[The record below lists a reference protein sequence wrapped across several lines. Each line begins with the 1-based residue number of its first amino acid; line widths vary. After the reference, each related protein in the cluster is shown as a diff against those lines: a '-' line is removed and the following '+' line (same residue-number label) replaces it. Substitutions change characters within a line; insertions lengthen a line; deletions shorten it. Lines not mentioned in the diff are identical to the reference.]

1 MQQGDAIYDTAI
13 DFSNDDI
20 TLAVKEAEMPVRI
33 WGTDIDQVTLQ
44 QAERTARL
52 PIVAGHVAL
61 MPDAHLGVGAT
72 VGSVI
77 PTENVI
83 IPSAVGVDIGCGM
96 IAVETDLRA
105 EHLPDDLQPLVGR
118 FGRSVP
124 AGVGRGRNLQS
135 TGASDRRITRQAE
148 RWMAEHP
155 HDLPD
160 RLDKTAL
167 SQLGTLGS
175 GNHFLEVCLD
185 EREVVWVVLHS
196 GSRGVGNRLADRHI
210 RLARQQEQSLEDR
223 DLAYFLEGTPE
234 FNAYVADM
242 LWAQSYALENRELM
256 LDAALTDLFAF
267 AGAGHEAGRINCHH
281 NFAQREQ
288 HEGRWLWITRKGAI
302 RAAKGDMGVIP
313 GSMGTRSYIVRGLGD
328 TESYMSSSHGAGRR
342 MSRNRARRELTEES
356 LVEAMK
362 GKAWNQDAKGL
373 LDEHPLAY
381 KDIDQVMEAQKD
393 LVEIVHTL
401 RGVANYKGL

>member
-1 MQQGDAIYDTAI
+1 MSIR
-13 DFSNDDI
+13 
-20 TLAVKEAEMPVRI
+20 V
-33 WGTDIDQVTLQ
+33 WGTDIDQGALV

-52 PIVAGHVAL
+52 PIMAGHVAL
-61 MPDAHLGVGAT
+61 MPDAHVGIGAT

-77 PTENVI
+77 PTENAI
-83 IPSAVGVDIGCGM
+83 IPAAVGVDIGCGM
-96 IAVETDLRA
+96 IAVETDLHA
-105 EHLPDDLQPLVGR
+105 EHLPDDLQPLVSR

-124 AGVGRGRNLQS
+124 AGLGRGRDLKS
-135 TGASDRRITRQAE
+135 TGASDQRVTRRAE
-148 RWMAEHP
+148 KWMAEHP
-155 HDLPD
+155 HELPD
-160 RLDKTAL
+160 GLDKRAL

-185 EREVVWVVLHS
+185 EGEVVWVVLHS

-210 RLARQQEQSLEDR
+210 KLARAQEQALEDK
-223 DLAYFLEGTPE
+223 DLAYFLEGTVE
-234 FNAYVADM
+234 FNSYVADM
-242 LWAQSYALENRELM
+242 LWAQTYALENRELM
-256 LDAALTDLFAF
+256 LNAALADLFGF
-267 AGAGHEAGRINCHH
+267 VGAGHELGRINCHH
-281 NFAQREQ
+281 NFAQREE
-288 HEGRWLWITRKGAI
+288 HEGRLLWITRKGAI
-302 RAAKGDMGVIP
+302 RAANGDMGVIP
-313 GSMGTRSYIVRGLGD
+313 GSMGTRSYIVRGLGE

-342 MSRNRARRELTEES
+342 MSRGQAKRELTEES

-401 RGVANYKGL
+401 RQVANYKGL

>member
-1 MQQGDAIYDTAI
+1 M
-13 DFSNDDI
+13 S
-20 TLAVKEAEMPVRI
+20 VRV
-33 WGTDIDQVTLQ
+33 WGTDIDEGALV

-52 PIVAGHVAL
+52 PIMAGHVAL
-61 MPDAHLGVGAT
+61 MPDAHVGIGAT

-77 PTENVI
+77 PTENAI
-83 IPSAVGVDIGCGM
+83 IPAAVGVDIGCGM
-96 IAVETDLRA
+96 IAVETDLHA
-105 EHLPDDLQPLVGR
+105 EHLPDDLQPLVSQ

-124 AGVGRGRNLQS
+124 AGVGRGRDLKS
-135 TGASDRRITRQAE
+135 TGASDQRVTRRAE
-148 RWMAEHP
+148 KWMAEHP
-155 HDLPD
+155 HELPD
-160 RLDKTAL
+160 GLDKRAL
-167 SQLGTLGS
+167 TQLGTLGS

-210 RLARQQEQSLEDR
+210 KLARAQEQALEDK
-223 DLAYFLEGTPE
+223 DLAYFMEGTVE
-234 FNAYVADM
+234 FNSYVADM
-242 LWAQSYALENRELM
+242 LWAQTYALENRELM
-256 LDAALTDLFAF
+256 LNAALVDLFAF
-267 AGAGHEAGRINCHH
+267 VGAGHELGRINCHH
-281 NFAQREQ
+281 NFAQREE
-288 HEGRWLWITRKGAI
+288 HEGRLLWITRKGAI
-302 RAAKGDMGVIP
+302 RAAKGDLGVIP
-313 GSMGTRSYIVRGLGD
+313 GSMGTRSYIVRGLGE

-342 MSRNRARRELTEES
+342 MSRSQAKRELTEES

-401 RGVANYKGL
+401 RQVANYKGL

>member
-1 MQQGDAIYDTAI
+1 MTI
-13 DFSNDDI
+13 
-20 TLAVKEAEMPVRI
+20 RI
-33 WGTDIDQVTLQ
+33 WGTDIDQGALV

-52 PIVAGHVAL
+52 PIMAGHVAL
-61 MPDAHLGVGAT
+61 MPDAHVGIGAT

-77 PTENVI
+77 PTENAI
-83 IPSAVGVDIGCGM
+83 IPAAVGVDIGCGM
-96 IAVETDLRA
+96 IAVETDLHA
-105 EHLPDDLQPLVGR
+105 EHLPDDLQPLVSQ

-124 AGVGRGRNLQS
+124 AGVGRGRDPKS
-135 TGASDRRITRQAE
+135 TGASDQRITRRAE
-148 RWMAEHP
+148 KWMAGHP

-160 RLDKTAL
+160 GLDKRAL
-167 SQLGTLGS
+167 SQLGSLGS

-185 EREVVWVVLHS
+185 EHEVVWAVLHS

-210 RLARQQEQSLEDR
+210 KLARAQQQALEDK
-223 DLAYFLEGTPE
+223 DLAYFLEGTVE

-242 LWAQSYALENRELM
+242 LWAQTYALENRELM
-256 LDAALTDLFAF
+256 LDAALADLFAF
-267 AGAGHEAGRINCHH
+267 VGAGHELGRINCHH
-281 NFAQREQ
+281 NFAQREE

-313 GSMGTRSYIVRGLGD
+313 GSMGTRSYIVRGLGE

-342 MSRNRARRELTEES
+342 MSRTQAKRDLTEES

-401 RGVANYKGL
+401 RQVANYKGL

>member
-1 MQQGDAIYDTAI
+1 M
-13 DFSNDDI
+13 S
-20 TLAVKEAEMPVRI
+20 VRI
-33 WGTDIDQVTLQ
+33 WGNDIEEATLR
-44 QAERTARL
+44 QAELMAGL
-52 PIVAGHVAL
+52 PIVEGHVAL
-61 MPDAHLGVGAT
+61 MPDAHVGIGTT

-77 PTENVI
+77 PTKNAI
-83 IPSAVGVDIGCGM
+83 IPAAVGVDIGCGM
-96 IAVETDLRA
+96 IAVETDLGA
-105 EHLPDDLQPLVGR
+105 EHLPDDLQPLIGH
-118 FGRSVP
+118 FGRSIP
-124 AGVGRGRNLQS
+124 AGVGRGRDLSS
-135 TGASDRRITRQAE
+135 TGASDQRITRRA
-148 RWMAEHP
+148 RKWMAEHP

-160 RLDKTAL
+160 GMKKTAL

-210 RLARQQEQSLEDR
+210 KLARAQEQALEDR

-234 FNAYVADM
+234 FSAYVDDM
-242 LWAQSYALENRELM
+242 LWAQTYALENRELM
-256 LDAALTDLFAF
+256 LDAALDDLFTF
-267 AGAGHEAGRINCHH
+267 VGAGHELGRINCHH
-281 NFAQREQ
+281 NFAQREE
-288 HEGRWLWITRKGAI
+288 HDGRWLWITRKGAI
-302 RAAKGDMGVIP
+302 RAATGDLGVIP
-313 GSMGTRSYIVRGLGD
+313 GSMGTRSYIVRGLG
-328 TESYMSSSHGAGRR
+328 EPNSYTSSSHGAGRR
-342 MSRNRARRELTEES
+342 MSRGQAKRELTEES

-401 RGVANYKGL
+401 GQVANYKGL

>member
-1 MQQGDAIYDTAI
+1 M
-13 DFSNDDI
+13 S
-20 TLAVKEAEMPVRI
+20 VRV
-33 WGTDIDQVTLQ
+33 WGTDIDEGALV

-52 PIVAGHVAL
+52 PIMAGHVAL
-61 MPDAHLGVGAT
+61 MPDAHVGIGAT

-77 PTENVI
+77 PTENAI
-83 IPSAVGVDIGCGM
+83 IPAAVGVDIGCGM
-96 IAVETDLRA
+96 IAVETDLSA
-105 EHLPDDLQPLVGR
+105 EHLPDDLQPLVGQ

-124 AGVGRGRNLQS
+124 AGVGRGRDLKS
-135 TGASDRRITRQAE
+135 SGASDQRATRRAE
-148 RWMAEHP
+148 KWMAEHP

-160 RLDKTAL
+160 GLDKRAL

-185 EREVVWVVLHS
+185 EHEVVWVVLHS

-210 RLARQQEQSLEDR
+210 KLARAQEQALEDR
-223 DLAYFLEGTPE
+223 DLAYFLEGTVE
-234 FNAYVADM
+234 FDAYVADM
-242 LWAQSYALENRELM
+242 LWAQTYALENRELM
-256 LDAALTDLFAF
+256 LDAALVDLFAF
-267 AGAGHEAGRINCHH
+267 VGAGNELGRINCHH

-302 RAAKGDMGVIP
+302 RAANGDMGVIP
-313 GSMGTRSYIVRGLGD
+313 GSMGTRSYIVRGLGE

-342 MSRNRARRELTEES
+342 MSRSQAKRELTEES

-381 KDIDQVMEAQKD
+381 KDIDQVMEAQTD

-401 RGVANYKGL
+401 RQVANYKGL